1 MAAES
6 LNLSVRGMTCANCA
20 HSVERKL
27 TSTPGVT
34 KAVVEL
40 QGERAYVEYDADLV
54 KPEVLQKAVSD
65 LGYEVSAA

>member
-20 HSVERKL
+20 RSVERTL

-40 QGERAYVEYDADLV
+40 QGERAYVEYDSSLV
-54 KPEVLQKAVSD
+54 KPEAVANAVRE
-65 LGYEVSAA
+65 LGYEVAA

>member
-20 HSVERKL
+20 RSVERKL

-40 QGERAYVEYDADLV
+40 QGERAYVEYDTDLV
-54 KPEVLQKAVSD
+54 KPEVLEKAVRE
-65 LGYEVSAA
+65 LGYDVSA